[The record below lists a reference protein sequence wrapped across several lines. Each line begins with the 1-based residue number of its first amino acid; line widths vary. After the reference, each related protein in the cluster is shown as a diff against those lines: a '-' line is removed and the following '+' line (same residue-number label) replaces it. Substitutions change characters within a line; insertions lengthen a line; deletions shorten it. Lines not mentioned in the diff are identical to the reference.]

1 MPKAIDNIL
10 VVDDILENLQ
20 ILTQL
25 LSKRNYKIRPAVN
38 GKLALKAVQL
48 TLPDLILLDIQMPDM
63 DGYEVCEKLK
73 ADDKTRH
80 IPIIFIS
87 ALNEVFDKV
96 KAFSVGGV
104 DYITKPFQPEEV
116 LMRVETHLQMYKMQ
130 KKLAEK
136 NEELQVTLAHLKA
149 TQSQLIEAEKM
160 ASLGSLV
167 AGVAHELNTPI
178 GIGVT
183 AASTLADRT
192 VETETAYDNLQL
204 KGSALKTHFDTTI
217 CGSNLI
223 LRNLKRAAELV
234 QTFKQ
239 VAVNQSNL
247 NKRSFI
253 VTKYLE
259 GALFRLE
266 ADLNRTQH
274 QVTVNGDEQIKINS
288 YPDAFSQIV
297 ANLVMNS
304 LHHAYP
310 TGGAGNLD
318 FEVKRDSEHL
328 IVEYNDDGCG
338 IPTENVDK
346 IFDPFFTTARSQGG
360 IGLGLHIIY
369 NLVTQ
374 KLQGI
379 IRVQSKI
386 DCGTR
391 FIIQL
396 PIHSLEV

>member
-1 MPKAIDNIL
+1 MSKAIGNIL

-20 ILTQL
+20 ILTQML
-25 LSKRNYKIRPAVN
+25 TRRNYKVRPAVN

-73 ADDKTRH
+73 ADEKTHH

-87 ALNEVFDKV
+87 ALDEVFDKV

-104 DYITKPFQPEEV
+104 DYITKPFQAEEV
-116 LMRVETHLQMYKMQ
+116 LMRVETHFKMHKMQ
-130 KKLAEK
+130 RQLVEK
-136 NEELQVTLAHLKA
+136 NDELQVTLAHLKT
-149 TQSQLIEAEKM
+149 TQKQLVEAEKM
-160 ASLGSLV
+160 ASLGCLV
-167 AGVAHELNTPI
+167 AGVAHEINTPI

-183 AASTLADRT
+183 AASTLADRS
-192 VETETAYDNLQL
+192 VETATTYDNQQL
-204 KGSALKTHFDTTI
+204 KGSALKAHFDNTI
-217 CGSNLI
+217 RGSNLI
-223 LRNLKRAAELV
+223 LKNLERAAELI

-239 VAVNQSNL
+239 VAVNQNNL

-253 VTKYLE
+253 VTKYIESALSSLE
-259 GALFRLE
+259 PHLKITPHE
-266 ADLNRTQH
+266 
-274 QVTVNGDEQIKINS
+274 VTVNGDEQIEINS

-297 ANLVMNS
+297 VNLVMNS
-304 LHHAYP
+304 LRHAYP
-310 TGGAGNLD
+310 KEEAGHLD

-328 IVEYNDDGCG
+328 TIEYSDDGCG
-338 IPTENVDK
+338 IPAKNVDK
-346 IFDPFFTTARSQGG
+346 IFEPFFTTARPQGN

-369 NLVTQ
+369 NLVTH

-386 DCGTR
+386 DSGTR
-391 FIIQL
+391 FIIEL

>member
-1 MPKAIDNIL
+1 MSKAIGNIL
-10 VVDDILENLQ
+10 AVDDTLENLQ

-25 LSKRNYKIRPAVN
+25 LTRRNYKIRPAVN

-73 ADDKTRH
+73 ADNKTRH

-87 ALNEVFDKV
+87 ALDEVFDKA

-104 DYITKPFQPEEV
+104 DYITKPFHPEEV
-116 LMRVETHLQMYKMQ
+116 LMRVETHLQMHKMQ
-130 KKLAEK
+130 QQLMDK
-136 NEELQVTLAHLKA
+136 NEELQVTLTHLKA
-149 TQSQLIEAEKM
+149 TQSQLVEAEKM

-167 AGVAHELNTPI
+167 AGVAHEINTPI

-183 AASTLADRT
+183 AASTLADRS
-192 VETETAYDNLQL
+192 VETATAYDNQQL
-204 KGSALKTHFDTTI
+204 KNSALKTYFNTAI
-217 CGSNLI
+217 RGSHLI
-223 LRNLKRAAELV
+223 LKNLERAAELI
-234 QTFKQ
+234 QSFKQ
-239 VAVNQSNL
+239 VAVNQNNL
-247 NKRSFI
+247 NKRSFV
-253 VTKYLE
+253 VTKYLKE
-259 GALFRLE
+259 VLFSLKPHLKKTR
-266 ADLNRTQH
+266 H
-274 QVTVNGDEQIKINS
+274 QVTVNGDEQIQINS
-288 YPDAFSQIV
+288 YPEAFSQIV

-304 LHHAYP
+304 LQHAYP
-310 TGGAGNLD
+310 KEGTGNLD
-318 FEVKRDSEHL
+318 FEVKRDSEQL

-338 IPTENVDK
+338 ISTENVDK
-346 IFDPFFTTARSQGG
+346 IFDPFFTTARPQGN

-391 FIIQL
+391 FIIEL